1 MTDTSSNK
9 TSRLAQF
16 GLPLIIL
23 VFGIAAFLLLKNLRG
38 EPESSGPDKLAALVK
53 TVQIRSHEDGL
64 IFETD
69 GQVVPYRE
77 VSLAAEVAGRVQKKW
92 PDCETGRFVLKGS
105 PLIQI
110 DPRDYELEVQRITE
124 LARQAD
130 LNLDELVVERSN
142 TEQLIELA
150 EEELELRR
158 KELRR
163 EQTLVEKK
171 AGSEKEL
178 DAVRRA
184 ELVTRNALRKL
195 LKERS
200 LLDVQESRLE
210 SEKKRLEAELEK
222 ADLNVRRTKIVAP
235 MDGMVMKDAVEED
248 GYVTPGTMLAMLED
262 VSKVEVRFNLQI
274 DELQW
279 FWRHANVTRPTAEVE
294 SGRSYRLP
302 NLPLTVSYQVEGQ
315 TFDWQGIL
323 SRYDGAGINAA
334 TRTVPCIAQVDDPR
348 QAQLVG
354 ETRPVQR
361 AAPPALMR
369 GMFVR
374 VRMHVPLKESLL
386 SMPEAAIRPG
396 NKLWVV
402 RDGKLRI
409 QPASVVQVFD
419 GQALLM
425 PGGGNLAVGTEVVV
439 SPLPFV
445 VDGMDV
451 RLPQAQPRVADTDD
465 AGREGAGG

>member
-1 MTDTSSNK
+1 MTTEPSNK
-9 TSRLAQF
+9 TSRLTQF
-16 GLPLIIL
+16 GLPLIVL
-23 VFGIAAFLLLKNLRG
+23 VSGIAGFLLLNNLRG
-38 EPESSGPDKLAALVK
+38 EPESSAPTKLAPLVR
-53 TVQIRSHEDGL
+53 TVQIRSYEDGL
-64 IFETD
+64 IFQTD

-110 DPRDYELEVQRITE
+110 DPRDYELEAQRLTE

-130 LNLDELVVERSN
+130 LNLDELVIERSN
-142 TEQLIELA
+142 TDQLIELA

-200 LLDVQESRLE
+200 LLDVSENRLN
-210 SEKKRLEAELEK
+210 SEKKRLQAELEK
-222 ADLNVRRTKIVAP
+222 AQLNVRRTRIVAP
-235 MDGMVMKDAVEED
+235 VDGMVMKDAVEED
-248 GYVTPGTMLAMLED
+248 GYVTPGTMLALLED
-262 VSKVEVRFNLQI
+262 VSKVEVRFNLQM

-279 FWRHANVTRPTAEVE
+279 FWRHANVTRPTAKVE
-294 SGRSYRLP
+294 SGGSYRLP
-302 NLPLTVSYQVEGQ
+302 NLPLTISYQVEGQ
-315 TFDWQGIL
+315 TFDWQGTL

-348 QAQLVG
+348 QARLVG
-354 ETRPVQR
+354 ESRPLQR

-374 VRMHVPLKESLL
+374 VRLHVPLKESLL
-386 SMPEAAIRPG
+386 TMPEAAIRPG

-402 RDGKLRI
+402 RDGKLHIEPAGVI
-409 QPASVVQVFD
+409 QIYE

-425 PGGGNLAVGTEVVV
+425 PAGENLSPGTEVVV

-445 VDGMDV
+445 VDGMEV
-451 RLPQAQPRVADTDD
+451 RLPQPQPRMVDSESS
-465 AGREGAGG
+465 GREGAGG